1 MRGGLGTWRVLAVWM
16 LGGAA
21 GWSISGAP
29 LAEAQ
34 NAPGQWNGASVR
46 ALVARAV
53 ARRTQQVGDSALFD
67 YQATARGYLTFL
79 AQAGPGFPDPPK
91 AVRVDELAVEVYW
104 HAPDLSKQ
112 EVIGQRDT
120 LLLPVDVGYY
130 SDRYGII
137 QNNFLDSIRLGD
149 GRDVHDVPHP
159 LSARGPDDYDYAI
172 ADSLRIVVADRAID
186 VYDIRVRPRD
196 PLAPRAVG
204 DVFLDRQ
211 SGGLV
216 RLSLTFTRAA
226 ILDHRIETLAVTL
239 DNALIDGR
247 YWLPQHQELEVAR
260 TSTWLKYPV
269 RGIIRTRWEVCC
281 YRINR
286 GLPLSLFAGQPNTFA
301 PPPLLARYAWSGN
314 ILDSL
319 PSDVTLATPANVAHA
334 EATAHQ
340 IVRDGALTRVSNA
353 ALSMQTISDIVRVDR
368 VEGLA
373 LGAGITH
380 DLGPDWTLGLRARYG
395 LSDRQANG
403 EASIGWTPW
412 SVVGLRLIAYRQ
424 FRDAGDISETSTLV
438 NSLAAQEFGAD
449 NTDPYDARGVGLE
462 ATLHHVLGLNWHVEI
477 ARETQRALAVHAAPI
492 EGHFDPTI
500 PALALEG
507 TRGVVAVD
515 RPDAAG
521 PGGILWQ
528 AHAELRAE
536 WFTGADTALARAVAV
551 GRGFGMI
558 EGDRPFGS
566 DRLVTRASLGVVM
579 ADGPVPAQEEVYVG
593 GPTSGPGYPFHAF
606 AGQIAGSLREEW
618 QLRVPAPGI
627 SLGNLGTTPRYVTLA
642 PFVTADYLDRPAV
655 FRELS
660 DGWYPAVGIGTLAF
674 FDLLRIDVARGL
686 RKPGTWTLWIDVSR
700 DWWGVL

>member
-1 MRGGLGTWRVLAVWM
+1 MRGGLGAYRVLVVSM

-21 GWSISGAP
+21 GWSSLGAP
-29 LAEAQ
+29 VAEAQ
-34 NAPGQWNGASVR
+34 NAAQWNDASVR
-46 ALVARAV
+46 ALVARAI
-53 ARRTQQVGDSALFD
+53 ARRTEQVGDSALTD
-67 YQATARGYLTFL
+67 YQATARGYLAFL

-112 EVIGQRDT
+112 EVIGRRDT
-120 LLLPVDVGYY
+120 LLLPADVGYY

-159 LSARGPDDYDYAI
+159 LSARGPADYDYAI
-172 ADSLRIVVADRAID
+172 ADSLRIVVADRTID
-186 VYDIRVRPRD
+186 VYDVRVRPRD
-196 PLAPRAVG
+196 PTAARAIG
-204 DVFLDRQ
+204 DLFLDRR

-216 RLSLTFTRAA
+216 RISLTFTRAA
-226 ILDHRIETLAVTL
+226 ILDHRIETLTVTL

-247 YWLPQHQELEVAR
+247 YWLPHHQELEVGR
-260 TSTWLKYPV
+260 TSTWLNYPV
-269 RGIIRTRWEVCC
+269 RGIIRTRWDICC
-281 YRINR
+281 YQLNR
-286 GLPLSLFAGQPNTFA
+286 GLPLALFAGEPNTFA
-301 PPPLLARYAWSGN
+301 PPAAMARYTWSGS

-319 PSDVTLATPANVAHA
+319 PSDVSLATPSDVRRA

-340 IVRDGALTRVSNA
+340 IVRGAALARASNPL
-353 ALSMQTISDIVRVDR
+353 LSMQSISDVVRVDR

-373 LGAGITH
+373 LGAGVTQNV
-380 DLGPDWTLGLRARYG
+380 GTDWTIGLRGRYG

-403 EASIGWTPW
+403 EASLGWTPYG
-412 SVVGLRLIAYRQ
+412 VVGVRLVAYRQ
-424 FRDAGDISETSTLV
+424 FRDAGDMPETSTLA

-449 NTDPYDARGVGLE
+449 NTDPFDVRGVGLE
-462 ATLHHVLGLNWHVEI
+462 VSLRRVLGLNWRFGV
-477 ARETQRALAVHAAPI
+477 ARETQRALEVHATPV
-492 EGHFDPTI
+492 EGRYAATI
-500 PALALEG
+500 PALALQG
-507 TRGVVAVD
+507 TRSVVAVD

-521 PGGILWQ
+521 PWGTAWR

-536 WFTGADTALARAVAV
+536 WFTAADTVLPHARAL
-551 GRGFGMI
+551 GRGFGVI

-566 DRLVTRASLGVVM
+566 DRLVARASLGAIT
-579 ADGPVPAQEEVYVG
+579 ADGPLPPQEEVYVG

-606 AGQIAGSLREEW
+606 VGQIAGSLRGEW
-618 QLRVPAPGI
+618 QFHVPAPGI

-642 PFVTADYLDRPAV
+642 PFVTTDYLDRPAA
-655 FRELS
+655 FRS
-660 DGWYPAVGIGTLAF
+660 ASGGWYPAVGFGTLAF

-686 RKPGTWTLWIDVSR
+686 GTRGTWTLWIDVSR